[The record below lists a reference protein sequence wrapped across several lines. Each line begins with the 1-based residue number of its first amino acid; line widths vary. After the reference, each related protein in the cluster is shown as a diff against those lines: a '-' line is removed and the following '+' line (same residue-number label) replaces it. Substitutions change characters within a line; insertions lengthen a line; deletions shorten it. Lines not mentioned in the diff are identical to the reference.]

1 VLAKIFKKRDL
12 KIESLLDGIRDA
24 DLKLVDQAKI
34 NNLYKRTASQENFIC
49 DLED

>member
-1 VLAKIFKKRDL
+1 MLANLFQKEDF

-34 NNLYKRTASQENFIC
+34 NNLYKRTAIQ
-49 DLED
+49 